1 MLRAGQAD
9 APGGV
14 MVPFCGLNAA
24 ASRPVELGRPFWPIQ
39 AGVNGSW
46 PRRGPRPA
54 RGRAAPPAP
63 RYGRQAIF
71 GASEEHGVVL
81 GQCRQHRNSNLPCS
95 RQLLHLTS

>member
-1 MLRAGQAD
+1 
-9 APGGV
+9 

-39 AGVNGSW
+39 AGVSGPW

-63 RYGRQAIF
+63 RYGRQATC
-71 GASEEHGVVL
+71 GASAERRAML
-81 GQCRQHRNSNLPCS
+81 GQCRQHKTSNLPYS
-95 RQLLHLTS
+95 RQLLRLIS

>member
-1 MLRAGQAD
+1 
-9 APGGV
+9 

-39 AGVNGSW
+39 AGVSGPW
-46 PRRGPRPA
+46 PRRGPRAA

-71 GASEEHGVVL
+71 GASAEHRAML
-81 GQCRQHRNSNLPCS
+81 GQCRQHEDKDLPSS
-95 RQLLHLTS
+95 RRLLHLTS

>member
-1 MLRAGQAD
+1 MLHAGQAD
-9 APGGV
+9 APGGT

-39 AGVNGSW
+39 AGVSGPW

-63 RYGRQAIF
+63 RYGRQATL
-71 GASEEHGVVL
+71 APLRST
-81 GQCRQHRNSNLPCS
+81 GQCLV
-95 RQLLHLTS
+95 TSGSIGTATCPVPGSCRT